1 MNQSNDIIRH
11 IKVSSDL
18 VVNGLKTCRITGDSL
33 SATWRMFEGHLSQSQ
48 EANRSDDKGT
58 FDWLEGGET
67 KLRKLLDQEGQWR
80 LLSFTLFAHQC
91 TN

>member
-1 MNQSNDIIRH
+1 MEINECLEQCGEKRKKNKTKHMNQSNDIIRH

-58 FDWLEGGET
+58 FD
-67 KLRKLLDQEGQWR
+67 
-80 LLSFTLFAHQC
+80 
-91 TN
+91 